1 MRKGRDISNE
11 ENQGSFAEFD
21 EFIRRSKRAGKIED
35 RRLKKLVKAIHE
47 SDSNQFNDDYYDDD
61 IEQFRRGHHKYHD

>member
-1 MRKGRDISNE
+1 MRKGRDTSNE
-11 ENQGSFAEFD
+11 EYQGSFAELD

-47 SDSNQFNDDYYDDD
+47 SDNNQFNDDYYDDD
-61 IEQFRRGHHKYHD
+61 IEQFRRGHHRFHD